1 MPNLIMMVGNIGSG
15 KSTLVKQLTKQ
26 GYMVISRDA
35 LRYMFGGGEYLF
47 DVDLEPEVF
56 KLEKYA
62 LKLLSDFTYDI
73 IIDETNMSAIGRK
86 RYFDIVKDQGYTKT
100 AIVMP
105 KFSKI
110 ESVER
115 RMEAN
120 HGNGTAIVWG
130 EVWERFNNVYVEP
143 TKNEGFDKIIFYK
156 EGQDETLRNL

>member
-1 MPNLIMMVGNIGSG
+1 MPNLVMLVGNIGSG
-15 KSTLVKQLTKQ
+15 KSTLVKKLTKQ

-73 IIDETNMSAIGRK
+73 IIDETNMSARGRK
-86 RYFDIVKDQGYTKT
+86 LYFDIIEGKGYTAT

-105 KFSKI
+105 RLSKT
-110 ESVER
+110 ESVAR
-115 RMEAN
+115 RMQAN
-120 HGNGTAIVWG
+120 HGTGTATVWG
-130 EVWERFNNVYVEP
+130 EVWERFANVYVEP
-143 TKNEGFDKIIFYK
+143 TDKEGFNNIIFYK